1 MLATRANPRTLAT
14 GQYDRLSRMLA
25 GALMVSSCLF
35 LVGTW
40 QRLNAVAPGLLQ
52 GQGFEQV
59 RVDGPAW
66 AGCPRGIGVAFEAER
81 SGKPVAGSLCGGTLL
96 RDPAVV
102 IHE

>member
-1 MLATRANPRTLAT
+1 MLATHSNPRPLAT

-25 GALMVSSCLF
+25 GALMVVSCLF
-35 LVGTW
+35 LIGTW
-40 QRLNAVAPGLLQ
+40 QRLNSVAPSVLQ

-81 SGKPVAGSLCGGTLL
+81 SGKSVAGSLCGGTLL
-96 RDPAVV
+96 REPAVV